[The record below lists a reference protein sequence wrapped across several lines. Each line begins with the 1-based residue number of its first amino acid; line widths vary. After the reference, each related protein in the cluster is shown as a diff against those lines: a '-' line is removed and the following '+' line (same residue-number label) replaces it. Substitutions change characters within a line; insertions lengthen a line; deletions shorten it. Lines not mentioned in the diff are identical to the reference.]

1 MTAIVVTVGLYVVF
15 KPQPSI
21 GAPETTKEFQTRSF
35 DLFKPL
41 FGAEVPPKDLV
52 PHTNEQANFLPPK
65 YLAPG
70 LVGSRS
76 IPTNNWWGNMIAST
90 DDDDDMV
97 QPVWTNPYSLS
108 PSIASAPYGLTV
120 NYPYTTRKFGGGL
133 TGNGDAEMYYLHG
146 QVPEFSFSAAEFSN
160 TSLPKFEVFD
170 WDDLSVRVRF
180 ATRHDVSKK
189 IELTLVSGMAF
200 VTVRYSALTP
210 RFETVYAI
218 LTING
223 LSTTESGS
231 LPVTD
236 HRFVLEFGNGA
247 TWILYF
253 PSPVT
258 LQLDGLSALQM
269 ASQYTGLARVAMI
282 PDASEQEIRIFDRT
296 ASCILE
302 GGSVQAHD
310 ENSYA
315 YKWQTSGDCETH
327 GMLHYAQVHHVDS
340 LDRST
345 AVEAEGVAAH
355 STTRGLMQGLLTT
368 TSPPEW
374 QFVESADFPVDFYP
388 PRHPDAS
395 VVEAYDMKNT
405 LAADIEANWSIPVG
419 ESYYFNGKAAQKY
432 ASLCLMAGDPAIV
445 GEEDTT
451 LLPHCLAK
459 LEHVLAPFLDN
470 SWTYALNYDTVYR
483 GVLSSQGF
491 ALSDANADFGNTM
504 YNDHHYHYG
513 YWVVAAAI
521 VNKLDPSWPGLVELN
536 RMAGFL
542 IRDVANPSEEDPH
555 FPKFRSLDWFRGHS
569 YSHGVTAFGDGKDE
583 ESTSEDMN
591 FLYGMTLFGQAT
603 GNLQLETIG
612 KLLVKLNARAIQTYF
627 LLEDGNRAHPDRYRD
642 NKVMGIL
649 FDNKVN
655 YATWF
660 SGEKYAIHGI
670 QMIPATPVTEF
681 VRTHDFVA
689 QEWEQVL
696 SRETIVLDDDQENPW
711 LSLLYLNY
719 ATVDKALALSKLR
732 TVTMDDGL
740 SRSWALYM
748 AATRPEATKMTRVI
762 VGGWAPAAVTPEAR
776 AVLERALAST
786 DMSVTAVR
794 SVRTQVVAGTNYEFE
809 VEGTRGGQDATA
821 RRFVVRV
828 FDQPWTSTTRVTA
841 IAEAEPSQ

>member
-1 MTAIVVTVGLYVVF
+1 MAAATAPSHRMPLSLAFVTVGLYVVF
-15 KPQPSI
+15 KPHPSI
-21 GAPETTKEFQTRSF
+21 GAPEATMELQTRSF

-41 FGAEVPPKDLV
+41 FGAEVPPNDLI
-52 PHTNEQANFLPPK
+52 PHTNEQASLLPPK

-70 LVGSRS
+70 LVGSRP

-90 DDDDDMV
+90 DADDDVV

-108 PSIASAPYGLTV
+108 PSIASAPYGLTA

-160 TSLPKFEVFD
+160 ISLPKFEVFD
-170 WDDLSVRVRF
+170 WDDLSVQVRF
-180 ATRHDVSKK
+180 ATRHDASKK

-200 VTVRYSALTP
+200 VTAQYSALTP

-223 LSTTESGS
+223 LSTTEAGN
-231 LPVTD
+231 LPITD

-253 PSPVT
+253 PAPVT

-269 ASQYTGLARVAMI
+269 ASPYTGLARVALI
-282 PDASEQEIRIFDRT
+282 PDASEKEIRIFDRT

-355 STTRGLMQGLLTT
+355 STTRGLMQGLVTK

-374 QFVESADFPVDFYP
+374 QFVEDADFPVDFYP

-395 VVEAYDMKNT
+395 VVEAYDMKRT
-405 LAADIEANWSIPVG
+405 LIADIDANWSIPLG
-419 ESYYFNGKAAQKY
+419 ESYYFSGKAAQKY
-432 ASLCLMAGDPAIV
+432 ASLCLMAGDSAIV

-451 LLPHCLAK
+451 LLPHCLTK

-491 ALSDANADFGNTM
+491 ALNDANADFGNTM

-536 RMAGFL
+536 RMTGFL

-591 FLYGMTLFGQAT
+591 FLYGLTLFGKAT
-603 GNLQLETIG
+603 GDLQLETIG
-612 KLLVKLNARAIQTYF
+612 KLLVKLNSRAIQTYF

-681 VRTHDFVA
+681 VRTHDFVE
-689 QEWEQVL
+689 QEWNQVL

-748 AATRPEATKMTRVI
+748 AATRPEA
-762 VGGWAPAAVTPEAR
+762 
-776 AVLERALAST
+776 
-786 DMSVTAVR
+786 
-794 SVRTQVVAGTNYEFE
+794 
-809 VEGTRGGQDATA
+809 
-821 RRFVVRV
+821 
-828 FDQPWTSTTRVTA
+828 
-841 IAEAEPSQ
+841 